1 MTAVQE
7 TVSRISIVTQRGLTS
22 VIGDTYGKKVR
33 QASGFYAVIV
43 ASLAVGLALNLL
55 GVDPI
60 KALYYAAVLNGTV
73 APVLMFFIFR
83 IGSSKKIMGQFTG
96 PWGIRI
102 FGWIATVLMG
112 MSAVTLVVLMITGR
126 V

>member
-43 ASLAVGLALNLL
+43 ASLAVGHSYFW
-55 GVDPI
+55 VDCYR
-60 KALYYAAVLNGTV
+60 AYGNERRNFG
-73 APVLMFFIFR
+73 
-83 IGSSKKIMGQFTG
+83 GSYDYG
-96 PWGIRI
+96 
-102 FGWIATVLMG
+102 
-112 MSAVTLVVLMITGR
+112 
-126 V
+126 

>member
-43 ASLAVGLALNLL
+43 ASLAVGHS
-55 GVDPI
+55 
-60 KALYYAAVLNGTV
+60 Y
-73 APVLMFFIFR
+73 F
-83 IGSSKKIMGQFTG
+83 
-96 PWGIRI
+96 
-102 FGWIATVLMG
+102 
-112 MSAVTLVVLMITGR
+112 
-126 V
+126 